1 MMHTTNNPSYTLLEA
16 LQQIAME
23 GGSTA
28 AIEHLTAC
36 AAHVGSIKSRTVEP
50 QGTHERFIPKSGYI
64 SEITAT
70 LVRAQADRWRCI
82 SRVTTE
88 RALDRAGELDTLRDG
103 TTLPLAGVPY
113 VAKSAFKVTGTPL
126 LAGGPDVGLSD
137 VLAAL
142 EDAALVQR
150 LDAAGAVLVGV
161 AQMDEYAYG
170 FLGDN
175 PHYGAVINPTDSSAY
190 SGGSS
195 SGSAAAVAAGIVPFA
210 IGTDTNGS
218 VRVPAAFCG
227 VFSLKPTYGL
237 LPLDGCLPLAESLDH
252 AGIIASSLSILERV
266 WFALDVNATRTGA
279 TASTKLGFAAE
290 AYRRLCNDRVRS
302 AFAAVRAGCKDAV
315 DVELPD
321 IQLSLATASIITAFE
336 ALRNH
341 GEILDSH
348 PQRYSAA
355 ITQRLRAA
363 EKITLCEYEAA
374 LSMMRDIRSKV
385 LAQFER
391 HEVGVLV
398 VPVTPVDRIEIG
410 QHYFELDGITLA
422 AADVAGLFTR
432 PFSLAGLP
440 VLTIPRRLSIECSG
454 PAVALQLIALPGEEL
469 RLFALAREL
478 AEYRF

>member
-28 AIEHLTAC
+28 AIERLTAC

-103 TTLPLAGVPY
+103 TSLPLAGVPY

-266 WFALDVNATRTGA
+266 WFALDVSATRTGA

-302 AFAAVRAGCKDAV
+302 AFAAVRAACKDAV

-321 IQLSLATASIITAFE
+321 IQLSLATASIITTFE

>member
-1 MMHTTNNPSYTLLEA
+1 MMHTTNSPSYTLLRA

-28 AIEHLTAC
+28 AIERLTAC
-36 AAHVGSIKSRTVEP
+36 AAHVDSMRARTVEP
-50 QGTHERFIPKSGYI
+50 QSTHELTSPKGGYI
-64 SEITAT
+64 SEITVT
-70 LVRAQADRWRCI
+70 LARAHADQWRCL
-82 SRVTTE
+82 SRVTIQ
-88 RALDRAGELDTLRDG
+88 RALVRAGELDASRGETS
-103 TTLPLAGVPY
+103 LPLAGVPY
-113 VAKSAFKVTGTPL
+113 VAKSAFNVTGTPT
-126 LAGGPDVGLSD
+126 LAGGPDVGSSD
-137 VLAAL
+137 AL
-142 EDAALVQR
+142 PALKDAALIRR
-150 LDAAGAVLVGV
+150 LEAAGAVLVGV

-266 WFALDVNATRTGA
+266 WFALDVSSTRTGA
-279 TASTKLGFAAE
+279 NASTKLGFAAE

-302 AFAAVRAGCKDAV
+302 AFAAVRAAWKDAV

-321 IQLSLATASIITAFE
+321 IQLSLATASIITAVE
-336 ALRNH
+336 ALKNH
-341 GEILDSH
+341 GETLDSH

-363 EKITLCEYEAA
+363 EKITLSEYEAA

-391 HEVGVLV
+391 HGIDVLV

-410 QHYFELDGITLA
+410 QHYLELAGTTLA

-432 PFSLAGLP
+432 PFSLTGFP
-440 VLTIPRRLSIECSG
+440 VLTIPRRLSFECSG
-454 PAVALQLIALPGEEL
+454 PPVALQLIALPGEES
-469 RLFALAREL
+469 RLLALAREL